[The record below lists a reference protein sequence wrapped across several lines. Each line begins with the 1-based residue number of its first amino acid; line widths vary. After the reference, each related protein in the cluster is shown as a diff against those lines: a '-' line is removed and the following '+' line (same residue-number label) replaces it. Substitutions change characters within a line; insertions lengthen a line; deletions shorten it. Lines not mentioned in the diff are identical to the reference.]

1 MASPHV
7 AGVAALIISRF
18 GNLTNMQSGKMS
30 PGQVAALIRQAAD
43 PQLCP
48 DVLPTNYSLRPSGN
62 PQTCQG
68 GAGNNSWYGSGQV
81 NAFKAVIGV
90 SGP

>member
-18 GNLTNMQSGKMS
+18 GNLGGPQSLMS
-30 PGQVAALIRQAAD
+30 SGQVAAIIRQTSD
-43 PQLCP
+43 PQPCP
-48 DVLPTNYSLRPSGN
+48 DTTPPNFGPRPSGS

-68 GAGNNSWYGSGQV
+68 GPGNNSWYGSGQV
-81 NAFKAVIGV
+81 NAFKAVQLV
-90 SGP
+90 R